1 MIVLAVSIQP
11 LRSMLARMASVKSMN
26 ARVVNATPGIV
37 WNATV
42 SFEPLRSASVRS
54 ASLKSMPEEP

>member
-26 ARVVNATPGIV
+26 ARVNRNGPV